1 MHDSASTVKVVLEKY
16 TDNLIAT
23 TTTETQLC
31 THVRQSID
39 RISPTKDVQVLSQS
53 IPKSLASAIP
63 KPILYYN
70 YSVGECSDLIFGVS
84 LVDYATARSLS
95 EGEVPK
101 IIRICTKEVD
111 SRGLQ
116 SEGIYRVSG
125 RHANVQEV
133 RDSDRSNFS
142 IGIHHMC
149 LDSCSTR

>member
-1 MHDSASTVKVVLEKY
+1 M
-16 TDNLIAT
+16 IAT
-23 TTTETQLC
+23 TTTQTQLC

-53 IPKSLASAIP
+53 IPRSLEKAIP

-70 YSVGECSDLIFGVS
+70 YQVGESSDLIFGVS
-84 LVDYATARSLS
+84 LVDYATARGLG

-133 RDSDRSNFS
+133 CVQSCCV
-142 IGIHHMC
+142 GICDHIARFV
-149 LDSCSTR
+149 SCNTR